1 MPPTY
6 NRHWKSIK
14 TQVGRYVV
22 FFLYR
27 PHHTNASCKY
37 AVHCTNSAAAAR
49 GIPHMQ
55 YLNKKLTLMLLA
67 LKIQQLDHHYGLG
80 STHTMCLL
88 YTWLVYIYTL
98 LVLRHHHCVCVKRP
112 FLQFVLTKQEDW
124 LFFTLFVKTS
134 VAL

>member
-37 AVHCTNSAAAAR
+37 AVHCTNSAAAAAAR

-88 YTWLVYIYTL
+88 YT
-98 LVLRHHHCVCVKRP
+98 
-112 FLQFVLTKQEDW
+112 
-124 LFFTLFVKTS
+124 
-134 VAL
+134 

>member
-1 MPPTY
+1 MPTY
-6 NRHWKSIK
+6 IRHWKSIK
-14 TQVGRYVV
+14 TQVGRYV

-37 AVHCTNSAAAAR
+37 AVHCTNSAAAR

-80 STHTMCLL
+80 STV
-88 YTWLVYIYTL
+88 YTYYVSTIYLTGIHIYFACFEASSL
-98 LVLRHHHCVCVKRP
+98 CVCKTP
-112 FLQFVLTKQEDW
+112 FLTICFDETGRLT
-124 LFFTLFVKTS
+124 FFTLFVKTS
-134 VAL
+134 VALK